1 MTNEDITVYYKVFNK
16 VTRLDDYFSY
26 QIKGVS
32 WNNKRMVTLNQG
44 LESANVL
51 NVFIFS
57 DNIYSFN
64 EGDIIVKGLVDDKI
78 TSQKQLEDK
87 YNDVYNITSIDYVT
101 LGTKK
106 MHHYEIGAK

>member
-51 NVFIFS
+51 NIFIFGA
-57 DNIYSFN
+57 DIHSFN
-64 EGDIIVKGLVDDKI
+64 EGDIIVKGLVEDSI
-78 TSQKQLEDK
+78 TTQKELESK
-87 YNDVYNITSIDYVT
+87 YKDVYNITSINYVT
-101 LGTKK
+101 LGTEK